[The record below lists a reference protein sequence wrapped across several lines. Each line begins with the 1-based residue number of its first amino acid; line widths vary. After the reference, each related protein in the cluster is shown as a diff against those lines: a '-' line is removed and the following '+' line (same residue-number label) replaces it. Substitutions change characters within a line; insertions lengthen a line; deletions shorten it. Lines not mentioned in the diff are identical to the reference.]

1 MADEKRT
8 LLGDLKKNIF
18 DKIGQEDITKG
29 DETRYEVDKI
39 LNDKYLEKEPS
50 IVVPKRVPSNKLET
64 ENDFEEAF
72 NLAISKAYEE
82 QRLPTKYTK
91 EGLAKLAMTLSG
103 DATTLPAMIQS
114 YTEQNK
120 PENLKKENM

>member
-18 DKIGQEDITKG
+18 DVGLKGDITKG
-29 DETRYEVDKI
+29 DETRYEVDQI
-39 LNDKYLEKEPS
+39 LNDKYLEKEPI
-50 IVVPKRVPSNKLET
+50 IVKPKRVPSNKLET

-82 QRLPTKYTK
+82 TKTPHKIY
-91 EGLAKLAMTLSG
+91 
-103 DATTLPAMIQS
+103 
-114 YTEQNK
+114 
-120 PENLKKENM
+120 